1 MPWSSTPEQR
11 KLFRRTWELN
21 NERMLLQDNT
31 DGDVELDRGDPNY
44 DSGEEQHAMAKQS
57 RKVEMVKA
65 YKQAVSPATM
75 TVRWRHVIM
84 LVWPAGASCG
94 QGEVQ
99 MGMVCICVFSLMLLC
114 LFTVC
119 IIGPSRIGH
128 QSPSIKLLHV
138 DLQLLGV
145 TFMHLVYGCVYII
158 YKCSMLNKT
167 AV

>member
-1 MPWSSTPEQR
+1 M
-11 KLFRRTWELN
+11 N

-31 DGDVELDRGDPNY
+31 DGDGELDRGDPNY

-75 TVRWRHVIM
+75 TVQWRHVIM
-84 LVWPAGASCG
+84 IVWPAGVSCG

-99 MGMVCICVFSLMLLC
+99 MGLARIRFLNLMLLC

-128 QSPSIKLLHV
+128 QSPSIK
-138 DLQLLGV
+138 
-145 TFMHLVYGCVYII
+145 
-158 YKCSMLNKT
+158 
-167 AV
+167 